1 MEVIVRIFEQRKYQ
15 IRSWM
20 RTVVFQGKNKLSQ
33 SDVAIKVFM
42 VTDSIQISH
51 FAPLSCNSSS
61 RIVNISTSC

>member
-1 MEVIVRIFEQRKYQ
+1 MLLKIPNSWIERISEEIDVEVIVRIFEQRKYQ

-42 VTDSIQISH
+42 GKIIDSI
-51 FAPLSCNSSS
+51 
-61 RIVNISTSC
+61 